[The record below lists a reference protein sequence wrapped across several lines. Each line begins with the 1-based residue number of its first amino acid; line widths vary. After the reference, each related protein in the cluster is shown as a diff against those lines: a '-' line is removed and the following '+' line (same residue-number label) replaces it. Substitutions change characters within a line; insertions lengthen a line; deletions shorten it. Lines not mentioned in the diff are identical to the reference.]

1 MTEVRILDFSGVPL
15 CFLLKKSFSL
25 RISFCSFPCERI
37 WNLMGEVTVIKDVA
51 LVKIYWSPAVSVDGI
66 LYHKPGGE
74 GRVGLPL

>member
-1 MTEVRILDFSGVPL
+1 
-15 CFLLKKSFSL
+15 
-25 RISFCSFPCERI
+25 
-37 WNLMGEVTVIKDVA
+37 MGEVTVIKDVA